1 LKTRARRVSA
11 ASARRRLGVLA
22 LCAALA
28 ACAGACRGGTYYLGT
43 DCLGTGTGKA
53 LQDAID
59 SRQTVV
65 LCRRAV
71 ITLEDTVTLRQG
83 LTLMTDGMPTDPAEM
98 ATILLGPKLPEQITV
113 ALRGSG
119 SDIHIM
125 AVFFDGNRRV
135 LGARDHQIPLELG
148 SGDRYIV
155 QGCVFSDSPGWTHLH
170 LQERCGSSTIVDNVV
185 ESAVR
190 PHDNTGHWTD
200 GLSIACSNTLIE
212 GNRITDVSSNGIVY
226 FGGPGSTIRNN
237 VITETTTSAFSG
249 INVGDAIVPDNTG
262 VVVQGNH
269 IVATSPRYFT
279 NTGIAAGLH
288 VLGKTTTVTGV
299 SFLDN
304 TFEGMARYGLAVD
317 GCLDCTVTGNDVT
330 GWHPLPVLA
339 GCPASANYVAARTAL
354 HASGDL
360 QPGFVDAKIDNC
372 GGQAEVL
379 GDVYRTYAG
388 DTPFPEY
395 LAFEVKVYS
404 QRLEQKQDAA
414 ALLAA
419 EWDAIAARAK
429 AICPAGTPADLQS
442 VWLRLTA
449 AQFGGSLAPAAADA
463 RVRADLMAAPAG
475 TPCAG
480 P

>member
-1 LKTRARRVSA
+1 V
-11 ASARRRLGVLA
+11 

-28 ACAGACRGGTYYLGT
+28 AGACRGGTYYLGT

-71 ITLEDTVTLRQG
+71 ITLDDTVTLRQG

-98 ATILLGPKLPEQITV
+98 ATIRLGPKLPEQITV

-125 AVFFDGNRRV
+125 AVFFDGNRHM

-200 GLSIACSNTLIE
+200 GMSIACSNTLIE

-269 IVATSPRYFT
+269 IVANAPRYF
-279 NTGIAAGLH
+279 NTGVAAGLH
-288 VLGKTTTVTGV
+288 IIGKTTTVTGV
-299 SFLDN
+299 SFLGN

-317 GCLDCTVTGNDVT
+317 GCLDCTVTDNVVT
-330 GWHPLPVLA
+330 GWHPLPVLT
-339 GCPASANYVAARTAL
+339 GCPTSAAYVAARTAM
-354 HASGDL
+354 HASGEL
-360 QPGFVDAKIDNC
+360 QPGFVDAKVDNC
-372 GGQAEVL
+372 AGQAEVL

-429 AICPAGTPADLQS
+429 ALCPAGTPADLQS

-449 AQFGGSLAPAAADA
+449 AQFGGSLAPADADA
-463 RVRADLMAAPAG
+463 RVRADLMAAAAG